1 MREIEAYSTE
11 VPVNIK
17 GTETTMSL
25 TRRGEVWTLSGDGLA
40 AVARS
45 STDVFVSALGIIDG
59 KKAVRRWTENME
71 GGEENGREI
80 G

>member
-1 MREIEAYSTE
+1 MREFEAYSTE
-11 VPVNIK
+11 VLVSIK
-17 GTETTMSL
+17 GTEATMFL
-25 TRRGEVWTLSGDGLA
+25 TRQGEVWTISGDGFA

-59 KKAVRRWTENME
+59 KKAARRWTENME
-71 GGEENGREI
+71 GGEENGRKN